1 MSTIEDEAI
10 IHHLW
15 ALRVSTLTTD
25 LARNLEAVLSNLPG
39 VEAFSIILETQ
50 ELHIRLVLPVDAA
63 MTRAVSR
70 IKSGGKLVMGAAHSG
85 VKPAR

>member
-50 ELHIRLVLPVDAA
+50 ELHIRFDQNRLDFETLLRELAGAGCFIRDMSAA
-63 MTRAVSR
+63 
-70 IKSGGKLVMGAAHSG
+70 LLL
-85 VKPAR
+85 